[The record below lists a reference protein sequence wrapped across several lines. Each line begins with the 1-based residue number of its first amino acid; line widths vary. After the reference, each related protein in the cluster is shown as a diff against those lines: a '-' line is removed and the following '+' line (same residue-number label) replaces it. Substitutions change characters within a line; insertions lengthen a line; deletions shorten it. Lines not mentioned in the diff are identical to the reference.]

1 MNEAMTQ
8 VRATMSLIDEIMKP
22 TKGKYRRPTM
32 WSVTFYA
39 DYVTMT
45 TTVEANDEA
54 EAIEEAVQVLLDQYG
69 FIVEGW
75 GTDVEMVG
83 E

>member
-1 MNEAMTQ
+1 VNEAMTQ

-32 WSVTFYA
+32 WSVTFIG

-45 TTVEANDEA
+45 TTVEANDNED
-54 EAIEEAVQVLLDQYG
+54 AIEEARLFLEEQYG
-69 FIVEGW
+69 Y
-75 GTDVEMVG
+75 DVETFG
-83 E
+83 ATAERIG